1 MGKTYKPDIMSKKR
15 MKNNGEAPM
24 YYLEGSHPAIIE
36 KSIFDL
42 VQSEI
47 KRRSSNPDMAAGA
60 KKYASKYTFS
70 RLLVCGHCHHKM
82 RRQVREYGKT
92 YKGAS
97 WGCSR
102 KIIEGNSA
110 CKCRYVK
117 EEDIEAA
124 FLATIQDLVEDVD
137 TFAEQI
143 DTNARETL
151 GTDTSH
157 RLETVEEHITE
168 IQESIFKL
176 QKERQNGK
184 ITVKE
189 YSEQLEAFI
198 AEIDKLQ
205 ADKEALQTASN
216 RYEDVKNQ
224 LEAFRKILK
233 ADRMEENSLLV
244 KSLVEQILVYDDY
257 MEIHFKCGIVAQTEF
272 E

>member
-1 MGKTYKPDIMSKKR
+1 M
-15 MKNNGEAPM
+15 
-24 YYLEGSHPAIIE
+24 
-36 KSIFDL
+36 
-42 VQSEI
+42 
-47 KRRSSNPDMAAGA
+47 
-60 KKYASKYTFS
+60 
-70 RLLVCGHCHHKM
+70 
-82 RRQVREYGKT
+82 
-92 YKGAS
+92 
-97 WGCSR
+97 
-102 KIIEGNSA
+102 
-110 CKCRYVK
+110 
-117 EEDIEAA
+117 
-124 FLATIQDLVEDVD
+124 
-137 TFAEQI
+137 
-143 DTNARETL
+143 
-151 GTDTSH
+151 
-157 RLETVEEHITE
+157 EEHITE

-233 ADRMEENSLLV
+233 ADRLEENSLLV